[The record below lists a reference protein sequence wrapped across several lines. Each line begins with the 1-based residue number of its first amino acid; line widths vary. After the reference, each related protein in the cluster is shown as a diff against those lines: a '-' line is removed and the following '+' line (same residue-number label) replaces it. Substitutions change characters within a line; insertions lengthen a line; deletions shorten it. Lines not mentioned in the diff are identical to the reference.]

1 MKIGFFDSG
10 IGGTTVLRWAMH
22 DLPQYEYMYYA
33 DNAHMPYGDKS
44 PDELYKLTTDALR
57 EMFDNECKLVILA
70 CNTAT
75 TVLPRIQQ
83 EWLPRHFPDRRVLGI
98 IRPTIEHMIASGK
111 KKIYLLATEA
121 TVKADSYSHELKK
134 LGSDIEL
141 IEIACPELASAI
153 EKEDDL
159 QKSPT
164 ISNLLREYLS
174 LVPDPGQTIY
184 TGCTHYE
191 LVRDMIYQ
199 ISGIKAFTQGY
210 LGAKSMVAYLKKHNE
225 LILTSS
231 ESDNQRSPLV
241 ISTEKSKEYVEK
253 VLRQLYE

>member
-10 IGGTTVLRWAMH
+10 IGGTTILRQVMR
-22 DLPQYEYMYYA
+22 DLPQYSYLYYA
-33 DNAHMPYGDKS
+33 DNAHLPYGDKS
-44 PDELYKLTTDALR
+44 PDELYTLTTKALK
-57 EMFDNECKLVILA
+57 EMFSHDCKLVVLA

-83 EWLPRHFPDRRVLGI
+83 EWLPHNFPDRKVLGI

-111 KKIYLLATEA
+111 KKIRLLATEA
-121 TVKADSYSHELKK
+121 TVQADSYSHELKK

-141 IEIACPELASAI
+141 VQIACPELASAI
-153 EKEDDL
+153 EEEQDL
-159 QKSPT
+159 QRSPKIKS
-164 ISNLLREYLS
+164 LLTQYLS
-174 LVPDPGQTIY
+174 SISDSNPTVY

-210 LGAKSMVAYLKKHNE
+210 LGAKSLGEYLRRH
-225 LILTSS
+225 SF
-231 ESDNQRSPLV
+231 ESKQEQSGGPQFFATMMSLG
-241 ISTEKSKEYVEK
+241 
-253 VLRQLYE
+253 YEDRFDRLLLP

>member
-10 IGGTTVLRWAMH
+10 IGGTTILRQVMR
-22 DLPQYEYMYYA
+22 DLPQYSYLYYA
-33 DNAHMPYGDKS
+33 DNAHLPYGDKS
-44 PDELYKLTTDALR
+44 PDELYTLTTNALK
-57 EMFDNECKLVILA
+57 EMFSHDCKLVVLA

-83 EWLPRHFPDRRVLGI
+83 EWLPHNFPDRKVLGI

-111 KKIYLLATEA
+111 KKIHLLATEA

-141 IEIACPELASAI
+141 VQIACSELASAI
-153 EKEDDL
+153 EEEQDL
-159 QKSPT
+159 QKSPK
-164 ISNLLREYLS
+164 IKSLLTQYLS
-174 LVPDPGQTIY
+174 SISDSNPTVY

-191 LVRDMIYQ
+191 LVRDMIYR

-210 LGAKSMVAYLKKHNE
+210 LGAKSLGEYLRRH
-225 LILTSS
+225 SF
-231 ESDNQRSPLV
+231 ESKQEQSGGPQFFATMMSLG
-241 ISTEKSKEYVEK
+241 
-253 VLRQLYE
+253 YEDRFDRLLLP